1 MSRATTL
8 RVILAPP
15 ESGTVFALRFA
26 KTFSTRHFELHF
38 AKWNFHMPSF
48 SSELPIEE
56 STFLFCMII
65 ELLIP
70 LLIWL
75 FWDLEQRRQRW
86 LASRGQLTLLRQWP

>member
-1 MSRATTL
+1 M
-8 RVILAPP
+8 PN
-15 ESGTVFALRFA
+15 
-26 KTFSTRHFELHF
+26 FS
-38 AKWNFHMPSF
+38 P
-48 SSELPIEE
+48 ELPIEE

-86 LASRGQLTLLRQWP
+86 IASRGWLMLLGQRP

>member
-1 MSRATTL
+1 MA
-8 RVILAPP
+8 VILAPP
-15 ESGTVFALRFA
+15 ECGIVLALRFA
-26 KTFSTRHFELHF
+26 KAIFELHF
-38 AKWNFHMPSF
+38 ASWNFQMPSF

-86 LASRGQLTLLRQWP
+86 IAVRGWLMLLGQRP